1 MGKDNGAMVE
11 MEQHYAGGDFAAA
24 RKLLMEKKDTLSE
37 GLFHYNLGTL
47 YAKEGNWALGRFHLE
62 KAFSKNFANRMLFNN
77 LEVVKSELNVLELGQ
92 GGSFSERSV
101 DTSLSLP
108 PASWL
113 SLTLVMLLLWIIS
126 IKKRWLAGNLWRGIG
141 LLVALIPLLYS
152 QIYLERMR
160 YAIVLE
166 DTQIHEGPSDI
177 YADSG
182 IVRGG
187 SKIIV
192 GKSNNGRY
200 LILYPE
206 LLSGWIHE
214 RHLGFL

>member
-1 MGKDNGAMVE
+1 MGAMGE
-11 MEQHYAGGDFAAA
+11 IEKLYTQGDFVAA
-24 RKLLMEKKDTLSE
+24 RKLLVEKKETLSE

-62 KAFSKNFANRMLFNN
+62 KAFTKNFANRMLFNN
-77 LEVVKSELNVLELGQ
+77 LEAVKSELNVLELGER
-92 GGSFSERSV
+92 GSLSERSV
-101 DTSLSLP
+101 DASLSLP

-113 SLTLVMLLLWIIS
+113 SFTLVLLLLWLLS
-126 IKKRWLAGNLWRGIG
+126 IKKQWIESSLWRGVC
-141 LLVALIPLLYS
+141 LLVTLVPLLYS

-166 DTQIHEGPSDI
+166 DTQIHEGPSNI
-177 YADSG
+177 YEDSG
-182 IVRGG
+182 TLKAG

-206 LLSGWIHE
+206 LLSGWIHQ